1 MHDDERHAE
10 SEQRPPVFA
19 VAPVRTRHA
28 VPREVLVALVVGVIA
43 FVGGMLIATRDTADQ
58 ARADARAAA
67 SAPVSS
73 QIPASPVRPPAP
85 NVPSGPPAGTTPASV
100 AAVPGSSAFVRDFRP
115 DALVTGLPHG
125 ADCVTSSRQKEVPR
139 TLRDGPRMTFARSW
153 TIYCPLK
160 AKSRQSFLLALIM
173 QLVGEVP
180 AETYGY
186 SANLDGSGDALLP
199 YAEYPLAGTVA
210 LTADSAG
217 PGFSI
222 SIVLEE
228 WRSG

>member
-1 MHDDERHAE
+1 MDDERHPE

-19 VAPVRTRHA
+19 VAPVRTGHA
-28 VPREVLVALVVGVIA
+28 VSREVLVALLVGVIA
-43 FVGGMLIATRDTADQ
+43 FVGGMLFTTGDTTDR
-58 ARADARAAA
+58 ARADARASA
-67 SAPVSS
+67 SAAVSS
-73 QIPASPVRPPAP
+73 PVAAAPVTLPAP
-85 NVPSGPPAGTTPASV
+85 TVPPVPPV
-100 AAVPGSSAFVRDFRP
+100 AAAPELLTAVPGTSAFVRSFKP
-115 DALVTGLPHG
+115 DALVAVLPNG
-125 ADCVTSSRQKEVPR
+125 AGCVTSTHQKEVPR

-153 TIYCPLK
+153 TIYCPLQ
-160 AKSRQSFLLALIM
+160 ARRRQSFLLALIL

-186 SANLDGSGDALLP
+186 SADLDGSGDALFP

-222 SIVLEE
+222 VIVLEE
-228 WRSG
+228 WRSA

>member
-1 MHDDERHAE
+1 
-10 SEQRPPVFA
+10 
-19 VAPVRTRHA
+19 
-28 VPREVLVALVVGVIA
+28 
-43 FVGGMLIATRDTADQ
+43 
-58 ARADARAAA
+58 
-67 SAPVSS
+67 
-73 QIPASPVRPPAP
+73 
-85 NVPSGPPAGTTPASV
+85 
-100 AAVPGSSAFVRDFRP
+100 
-115 DALVTGLPHG
+115 
-125 ADCVTSSRQKEVPR
+125 VTSSRQKEVPR
-139 TLRDGPRMTFARSW
+139 TLLDGPPMTFAKSW
-153 TIYCPLK
+153 TIYCPLQ